1 MRGAGEDFVLFLFST
16 LSLCFFFF
24 FGAPPSNQ
32 KKKKTP
38 STSPPP
44 KKKKKLQPPHRWWWR
59 AFLNGGGVAA
69 YILAYSAFYF
79 FTRLE
84 ISAFV
89 PSLLYFGY
97 MTCVSLAVFCLAGSV
112 GLWACLWFVR
122 SIYAAVKID

>member
-24 FGAPPSNQ
+24 FGARPSNQ
-32 KKKKTP
+32 
-38 STSPPP
+38 
-44 KKKKKLQPPHRWWWR
+44 KKKKLQPPHRWWWR

>member
-1 MRGAGEDFVLFLFST
+1 MSFYPSFFLLST
-16 LSLCFFFF
+16 LFFDDSPTHLPLSSL
-24 FGAPPSNQ
+24 PPSL
-32 KKKKTP
+32 
-38 STSPPP
+38 PPP
-44 KKKKKLQPPHRWWWR
+44 FKHHRWWWR

-84 ISAFV
+84 ITAFV

-97 MTCVSLAVFCLAGSV
+97 MACVSLAVFCLAGSV